1 MKRFKKVFDL
11 LILGGFVSSLFT
23 GFLYPHYIML
33 VLSSLDLKVLSL
45 GSFFASGLPFLTGMF
60 LESRRL
66 YRRLYALLPAL
77 MLAEIAVTAT
87 AVFLSAVDL
96 SVYYLSAMVVFGLFS
111 TTVTFL
117 LQRLKEKRY
126 ARTRAAFER
135 RYSMADALGY
145 LLGSMLVF
153 WELLP
158 INRVHT
164 VLILGLLQTMF
175 VYTLTLVSYRRV
187 ERSGKNLLRA
197 QPLRAGYRGLS
208 SQKQP
213 CR

>member
-1 MKRFKKVFDL
+1 MKRLRNVCDL
-11 LILGGFVSSLFT
+11 LILGGFISSLFT
-23 GFLYPHYIML
+23 GLLYPHYIKL

-45 GSFFASGLPFLTGMF
+45 GYFFASGFPFLTGMF

-66 YRRLYALLPAL
+66 YRKLYALLPAV
-77 MLAEIAVTAT
+77 MIVEIAVTA
-87 AVFLSAVDL
+87 AAIFLSTLDL
-96 SVYYLSAMVVFGLFS
+96 SAYYLAAMVVFGLFS

-145 LLGSMLVF
+145 LLGSLLVF

-164 VLILGLLQTMF
+164 VLILGLLQTTF
-175 VYTLTLVSYRRV
+175 VYILTMLSYRKV
-187 ERSGKNLLRA
+187 EGGRKNLLRVLL
-197 QPLRAGYRGLS
+197 LRT
-208 SQKQP
+208 
-213 CR
+213 